1 MTAEMVSLDPDSDNR
16 PEVGRAAKALAEGAL
31 VVFPTETVYGLAVN
45 AAISDSVR
53 RLREIKGRERPQP
66 FTVHVAQTAECDEF
80 VPEVGPLGRRFM
92 RKAWP
97 GPLTLL
103 FKVENPTA
111 APAYDR
117 LSDAGA
123 EAVYADGTVGIR
135 FPDHP
140 VATSLIGDAG
150 VPVIASSANV
160 AGAAAPY
167 EAGQIQSEIGERVDI
182 ILDGGTTR
190 YRKGSTIVAV
200 NGTGYRLVRAGV
212 WDERTVRRL
221 ATIGILFVCTGN
233 TCRSPIAEG
242 ICRKLLA
249 EKLGCAMDDL
259 PARGIV
265 VQSAGTLG
273 FSGGRGSRESVE
285 VCRARGIDI
294 SDHRQ
299 QGLAAELIH
308 RSDYIYVMAGHHM
321 DAVRSISPSDVGKAK
336 LLDSDGDI
344 ADPIGGTIE
353 DYEAVAQRIT
363 SALQK
368 RLSEVSI

>member
-1 MTAEMVSLDPDSDNR
+1 MTAEIVSLDPDSDNL
-16 PEVGRAAKALAEGAL
+16 PEIGRAAKALAAGAL
-31 VVFPTETVYGLAVN
+31 VVFPTETVYGVAAN
-45 AAISDSVR
+45 AAMSESVR
-53 RLREIKGRERPQP
+53 RLRDVKGRGGSQP
-66 FTVHVAQTAECDEF
+66 FTVHVSQTDECDEF
-80 VPEVGPLGRRFM
+80 VTDVTALGRRFM

-103 FKVENPTA
+103 FKVEDPAA

-123 EAVYADGTVGIR
+123 DAVYAEGMVGVR

-140 VATSLIGDAG
+140 VAASLIRNTGA
-150 VPVIASSANV
+150 PVIASSANV
-160 AGAAAPY
+160 AGADAPY
-167 EAGQIQSEIGERVDI
+167 EADRIQSEIGAKVDI
-182 ILDGGTTR
+182 ILDGGATR

-200 NGTGYRLVRAGV
+200 NGVDYKLVREGV
-212 WDERTVRRL
+212 WDERTIRRF
-221 ATIGILFVCTGN
+221 ATVGILFVCTGN

-242 ICRKLLA
+242 ICKKLLA
-249 EKLGCAMDDL
+249 DKLGCAVEDL
-259 PARGIV
+259 PARGVV

-273 FSGGRGSRESVE
+273 FSGGGGSRESIE

-299 QGLAAELIH
+299 QGLSPELIH
-308 RSDYIYVMAGHHM
+308 RSDYIYVMAGHHI
-321 DAVRSISPSDVGKAK
+321 DAVRSISPGDADKAK
-336 LLDSDGDI
+336 LLDPDGDI
-344 ADPIGGTIE
+344 ADPIGGTTE